1 MQVTFNINKYKSKNE
16 TYKDF
21 YRDICIQLDAKND
34 LNCTSPIDLNFNI
47 DRLDELLWDYHMDEI
62 NFVFVGLDQHRIE
75 NNKTYDD
82 YEWSLI
88 VKIFNRF
95 VERYPNNTLE
105 FKDCEENE
113 GNSN

>member
-1 MQVTFNINKYKSKNE
+1 MKTIIFNKNNYKSKGE

-21 YRDICIQLDAKND
+21 YRDICIQLDARNN
-34 LNCTSPIDLNFNI
+34 LNCLEPENLAFDADILNEF
-47 DRLDELLWDYHMDEI
+47 LWDYHMDGI

-88 VKIFNRF
+88 LEVFQDFVKEF
-95 VERYPNNTLE
+95 PNNTLE

-113 GNSN
+113 EK